1 MQAFVTTEGGHKKTW
16 LLKMQNHSAEK
27 ILKITI
33 KDSKNFEAP
42 FAAIFSCVH
51 TTL

>member
-16 LLKMQNHSAEK
+16 FLKMQNHSAEK
-27 ILKITI
+27 ILRSIT

-42 FAAIFSCVH
+42 FAAIFSRMH
-51 TTL
+51 ATL